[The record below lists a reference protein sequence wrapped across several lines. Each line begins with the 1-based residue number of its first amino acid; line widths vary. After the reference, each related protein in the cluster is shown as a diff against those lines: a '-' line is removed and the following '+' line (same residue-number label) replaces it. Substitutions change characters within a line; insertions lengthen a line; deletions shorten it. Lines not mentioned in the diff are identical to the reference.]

1 MKYNIFIK
9 KAFLAVALLLMPSI
23 MVADKIEIQDTTVIV
38 VGKGQ
43 TNKKG
48 VFTATNSTSFD
59 SILVDEI
66 VLTYT
71 GKKTAD
77 LSIVDSA
84 SNKMLFSYEVT
95 NSMSKTEMK
104 NSIFSLLAGHTYIIK
119 HGNIKS
125 WNMTISNPSALNE
138 LNETTDTSNVDSNG
152 KEKDNDDEEDD
163 DDDEKEAETSFWWL
177 LCVLVLITA
186 GIGFF
191 YWFKRNRKKEQK
203 HEQKHQEG
211 EATPKDDETIPA
223 PSLITS
229 ESEESKINEINNY
242 NTIIA
247 QLKEEAEKGRK
258 RLRTLKGIAA
268 LLGLKEDQLNQIEYK
283 IGELKIKA
291 NQNKQIG
298 VETPIV
304 ETTKNKP
311 EPSGYEDIY
320 TAQEEVAKELLR
332 KFEQRNVFA
341 KAIENA
347 KKRCYVK
354 EPKESEI
361 LQYLIDEI
369 AKTLRSL
376 YSQIE
381 SVSDKN
387 HEPINDTADVL
398 ESESHPEWLNKR
410 LKELFD
416 FTCDE
421 RKSVRQNLEQLIS
434 ERTETTS
441 NRNAKEEAT
450 PSIEIEKLV
459 EEKLTKAKV
468 DWEADAKQDKENAL
482 AVKETEIEGLKRQLE
497 TKNGIITNLEGQ
509 IVDKN
514 DAISRKEQIIIDKE
528 SVINEK
534 AQIISD
540 RDSELQKLKDKHKQE
555 LQTEVETLVGKL
567 RQYTNA
573 IEWRP
578 MLDPCNND
586 DATLNQCTDI
596 ESRLNEKLREMKER
610 LTGFTTVENALPE
623 ETYIAIQKALTSEIT
638 IDESVVNSL
647 CRLFAY
653 SNLAFM
659 TDIKREYGVRLRRK
673 NIHEVYET
681 LENLYIQFGIKFQI
695 PPLFVMESKDGDYE
709 NVTGQAYSELGNLC
723 PNVSNHCDN
732 IDSNMRLKD
741 VIVDIDKIGFIKDGI
756 VLSKARILTF

>member
-1 MKYNIFIK
+1 MKNNIFIK
-9 KAFLAVALLLMPSI
+9 KTFLAVALLFIPSI
-23 MVADKIEIQDTTVIV
+23 MVADKIEIQDSTIIV

-48 VFTATNSTSFD
+48 VFTATGSIRID
-59 SILVDEI
+59 SIIIDEI
-66 VLTYT
+66 VLTYEGRT
-71 GKKTAD
+71 KGD
-77 LSIVDSA
+77 LIIVDSVLNQ
-84 SNKMLFSYEVT
+84 SLFSKVVT
-95 NSMSKTEMK
+95 NGMSKEEMK
-104 NSIFSLLAGHTYIIK
+104 SLSFSLSAGHTYTIQHGKNMIWKIIIPTPK
-119 HGNIKS
+119 SLDVEDLATDSAKIDSLENKEEIGEKAEATNLSWLLLLIGCIIVAGGSFYFLKRFRSKKDKRQEQKPLKEDTVVEEKVDNVSKISTREEMQDDPEIK
-125 WNMTISNPSALNE
+125 
-138 LNETTDTSNVDSNG
+138 NVDNNLDIS
-152 KEKDNDDEEDD
+152 K
-163 DDDEKEAETSFWWL
+163 
-177 LCVLVLITA
+177 LI
-186 GIGFF
+186 
-191 YWFKRNRKKEQK
+191 
-203 HEQKHQEG
+203 
-211 EATPKDDETIPA
+211 
-223 PSLITS
+223 
-229 ESEESKINEINNY
+229 
-242 NTIIA
+242 
-247 QLKEEAEKGRK
+247 EEAEKGKK

-283 IGELKIKA
+283 IGQLKDEA
-291 NQNKQIG
+291 SQNKRYG
-298 VETPIV
+298 VETRIF
-304 ETTKNKP
+304 ETPKNEP
-311 EPSGYEDIY
+311 EPVGYEDIY
-320 TAQEEVAKELLR
+320 SAQEEVAKELLR

-341 KAIENA
+341 QNIENA
-347 KKRCYVK
+347 KKKCYVK

-376 YSQIE
+376 YNQIE
-381 SVSDKN
+381 SASDKN
-387 HEPINDTADVL
+387 LEPVNDTADVV

-421 RKSVRQNLEQLIS
+421 KKSVRENLEQLIS
-434 ERTETTS
+434 ERTEALVDRKTL
-441 NRNAKEEAT
+441 EEAN
-450 PSIEIEKLV
+450 PSIEIEQIV
-459 EEKLTKAKV
+459 EEKLIKAKAE
-468 DWEADAKQDKENAL
+468 WEADAKQDKDNAL
-482 AVKETEIEGLKRQLE
+482 AVKETEIEGLKRQIE

-514 DAISRKEQIIIDKE
+514 DAISEKEQIIINKD
-528 SVINEK
+528 SVISEK
-534 AQIISD
+534 TQIISD
-540 RDSELQKLKDKHKQE
+540 RDSELLELKNRHKQE

-567 RQYTNA
+567 HQYTNA

-596 ESRLNEKLREMKER
+596 ESRLSEKLREMKER
-610 LTGFTTVENALPE
+610 LTGFTTAENALPE
-623 ETYIAIQKALTSEIT
+623 EARIAIQKVLISEI
-638 IDESVVNSL
+638 IIEESVVNSL

-659 TDIKREYGVRLRRK
+659 TDMKREYGVRLRRK

-732 IDSNMRLKD
+732 IDSDMRLKD
-741 VIVDIDKIGFIKDGI
+741 IIVDIDKIGFIKDGI
-756 VLSKARILTF
+756 VQSKARILTF

>member
-9 KAFLAVALLLMPSI
+9 KVFLAVALLFIPSI
-23 MVADKIEIQDTTVIV
+23 MVADKIEIQDTTVII

-48 VFTATNSTSFD
+48 VFTVTNSTSLD
-59 SILVDEI
+59 TISVDEI
-66 VLTYT
+66 ILSYS
-71 GKKTAD
+71 GKKTTD

-84 SNKMLFSYEVT
+84 SNKTIFFHEVT

-104 NSIFSLLAGHTYIIK
+104 NSIFSLLPGHTYIIK
-119 HGNIKS
+119 HGNIKT
-125 WNMTISNPSALNE
+125 WNMTIPNPSVLNE
-138 LNETTDTSNVDSNG
+138 LNETADTSKVNSKG

-163 DDDEKEAETSFWWL
+163 DEKEDETSFWWL

-203 HEQKHQEG
+203 HEQKLQEG
-211 EATPKDDETIPA
+211 EATSKDGEAIPA
-223 PSLITS
+223 PSLITN
-229 ESEESKINEINNY
+229 ESEESKINEINNSSN

-268 LLGLKEDQLNQIEYK
+268 LLGLKEDQLNQIEFK
-283 IGELKIKA
+283 IGELKRKA
-291 NQNKQIG
+291 NQNQQIG
-298 VETPIV
+298 IETRIVETPKI
-304 ETTKNKP
+304 EP

-347 KKRCYVK
+347 KKKCYVK

-376 YSQIE
+376 YNQIE
-381 SVSDKN
+381 SASDKN
-387 HEPINDTADVL
+387 LEPVNDTADVV

-434 ERTETTS
+434 ERAETAS
-441 NRNAKEEAT
+441 DRKAKEESA

-482 AVKETEIEGLKRQLE
+482 AVKETEIEGLKRQIE

-514 DAISRKEQIIIDKE
+514 DAISEKEQIIIDKD
-528 SVINEK
+528 SVISEK
-534 AQIISD
+534 TQIISD
-540 RDSELQKLKDKHKQE
+540 RDSELQELKDRHKQE
-555 LQTEVETLVGKL
+555 LQTEVETLIGKL
-567 RQYTNA
+567 HQYTNA

-610 LTGFTTVENALPE
+610 LTGFTTAENTVPE
-623 ETYIAIQKALTSEIT
+623 EARIAIQKALTSEIT

-659 TDIKREYGVRLRRK
+659 TDMKREYGVRLRRK
-673 NIHEVYET
+673 NIHEVYEA

-732 IDSNMRLKD
+732 IDSDMKLKD
-741 VIVDIDKIGFIKDGI
+741 IIVDIDKIGFIKDGI
-756 VLSKARILTF
+756 VQSKARILTF

>member
-1 MKYNIFIK
+1 MKNNIFIK
-9 KAFLAVALLLMPSI
+9 KTFLAVALLFIPSI
-23 MVADKIEIQDTTVIV
+23 MVADKIEIQDSTIIV

-48 VFTATNSTSFD
+48 VFTATGSIRID
-59 SILVDEI
+59 SIIIDEI
-66 VLTYT
+66 VLTYEGRT
-71 GKKTAD
+71 KGD
-77 LSIVDSA
+77 LIIVDSVLNQ
-84 SNKMLFSYEVT
+84 SLFSKVVT
-95 NSMSKTEMK
+95 NGMSKEEMK
-104 NSIFSLLAGHTYIIK
+104 SLSFSLSAGHTYTIQHGKNMIWKIIIPTPK
-119 HGNIKS
+119 SLDVEDLATDSAKIDSLENKEEIGEKAEATNLSWLLLLIGCIIVAGGSFYFLKRFRSKKDKRQEQKPLKEDTVVEEKVDNVSKISTREEMQDDPEIK
-125 WNMTISNPSALNE
+125 
-138 LNETTDTSNVDSNG
+138 NVDNNLDIS
-152 KEKDNDDEEDD
+152 K
-163 DDDEKEAETSFWWL
+163 
-177 LCVLVLITA
+177 LI
-186 GIGFF
+186 
-191 YWFKRNRKKEQK
+191 
-203 HEQKHQEG
+203 
-211 EATPKDDETIPA
+211 
-223 PSLITS
+223 
-229 ESEESKINEINNY
+229 
-242 NTIIA
+242 
-247 QLKEEAEKGRK
+247 EEAEKGKK

-283 IGELKIKA
+283 IGQLKDEA
-291 NQNKQIG
+291 SQNKRYG
-298 VETPIV
+298 VETRIF
-304 ETTKNKP
+304 ETPKNEP
-311 EPSGYEDIY
+311 EPVGYEDIY
-320 TAQEEVAKELLR
+320 SAQEEVAKELLR

-341 KAIENA
+341 QNIENA
-347 KKRCYVK
+347 KKKCYVK

-376 YSQIE
+376 YNQIE
-381 SVSDKN
+381 SASDKN
-387 HEPINDTADVL
+387 LEPVNDTADVV

-434 ERTETTS
+434 ERAETTS
-441 NRNAKEEAT
+441 DRKAKDEPA

-482 AVKETEIEGLKRQLE
+482 AVKETEIEGLKRQIE

-514 DAISRKEQIIIDKE
+514 DAISEKEQIIIDKD
-528 SVINEK
+528 SIISEK
-534 AQIISD
+534 TQIISD
-540 RDSELQKLKDKHKQE
+540 RDSELQELKDRHKQE
-555 LQTEVETLVGKL
+555 LQTEVETLIGKL
-567 RQYTNA
+567 HQYTNA

-610 LTGFTTVENALPE
+610 LTGFTTAENTVPE
-623 ETYIAIQKALTSEIT
+623 EARIAIQKALTSEIT

-659 TDIKREYGVRLRRK
+659 TDMKREYGVRLRRK
-673 NIHEVYET
+673 NIHEVYEA

-695 PPLFVMESKDGDYE
+695 PPLFIMESKDGDYE

-732 IDSNMRLKD
+732 IDSDMKLKD
-741 VIVDIDKIGFIKDGI
+741 IIVDIDKIGFIKDGI
-756 VLSKARILTF
+756 VQSKARILTF

>member
-1 MKYNIFIK
+1 MKNNIFIK
-9 KAFLAVALLLMPSI
+9 KTFLAVALLFIPSI
-23 MVADKIEIQDTTVIV
+23 MVADKIEIQDSTIIV

-48 VFTATNSTSFD
+48 VFTATGSIRID
-59 SILVDEI
+59 SIIIDEI
-66 VLTYT
+66 VLTYEGRT
-71 GKKTAD
+71 KGD
-77 LSIVDSA
+77 LIIVDSVLNQ
-84 SNKMLFSYEVT
+84 SLFSKVVT
-95 NSMSKTEMK
+95 NGMSKEEMK
-104 NSIFSLLAGHTYIIK
+104 SLSFSLSAGHTYTIQHGKNMIWKIIIPTPK
-119 HGNIKS
+119 SLDVEDLATDSAKIDSLENKEEIGEKAEATNLSWLLLLIGCIIVAGGSFYFLKRFRSKKDKRQEQKPLKEDTVVEEKVDNVSKISTREEMQDDPEIK
-125 WNMTISNPSALNE
+125 
-138 LNETTDTSNVDSNG
+138 NVDNNLDIS
-152 KEKDNDDEEDD
+152 K
-163 DDDEKEAETSFWWL
+163 
-177 LCVLVLITA
+177 LI
-186 GIGFF
+186 
-191 YWFKRNRKKEQK
+191 
-203 HEQKHQEG
+203 
-211 EATPKDDETIPA
+211 
-223 PSLITS
+223 
-229 ESEESKINEINNY
+229 
-242 NTIIA
+242 
-247 QLKEEAEKGRK
+247 EEAEKGKK

-283 IGELKIKA
+283 IGQLKDEA
-291 NQNKQIG
+291 SQNKRYG
-298 VETPIV
+298 VETRIF
-304 ETTKNKP
+304 ETPKNEP
-311 EPSGYEDIY
+311 EPVGYEDIY
-320 TAQEEVAKELLR
+320 SAQEEVAKELLR

-341 KAIENA
+341 QNIENA
-347 KKRCYVK
+347 KKKCYVK

-376 YSQIE
+376 YNQIE
-381 SVSDKN
+381 SASDKN
-387 HEPINDTADVL
+387 LEPVNDTADVV

-421 RKSVRQNLEQLIS
+421 KKSVRENLEQLIS
-434 ERTETTS
+434 ERTEALVDRKTL
-441 NRNAKEEAT
+441 EEAN
-450 PSIEIEKLV
+450 PSIEIEQIV
-459 EEKLTKAKV
+459 EEKLIKAKAE
-468 DWEADAKQDKENAL
+468 WEADAKQDKDNAL
-482 AVKETEIEGLKRQLE
+482 AVKETEIEGLKRQIE

-514 DAISRKEQIIIDKE
+514 DAISEKEQIIINKD
-528 SVINEK
+528 SVISEK
-534 AQIISD
+534 THIISD
-540 RDSELQKLKDKHKQE
+540 RDSELLELKNRHKQE

-567 RQYTNA
+567 HQYTNA

-596 ESRLNEKLREMKER
+596 ESRLSEKLREMKER
-610 LTGFTTVENALPE
+610 LTGFTTAENALPE
-623 ETYIAIQKALTSEIT
+623 EARIAIQKVLISEI
-638 IDESVVNSL
+638 IIEESVVNSL

-659 TDIKREYGVRLRRK
+659 TDMKREYGVRLRRK

-732 IDSNMRLKD
+732 IDSDMRLKD
-741 VIVDIDKIGFIKDGI
+741 IIVDIDKIGFIKDGI
-756 VLSKARILTF
+756 VQSKARILTF

>member
-9 KAFLAVALLLMPSI
+9 KSFLAVALLFIPSI
-23 MVADKIEIQDTTVIV
+23 MVADKIEIQDSTVIV

-48 VFTATNSTSFD
+48 VFTATGSIRID
-59 SILVDEI
+59 SIIIDEI
-66 VLTYT
+66 VLTYE
-71 GKKTAD
+71 GRAKGD
-77 LSIVDSA
+77 LIIVDSV
-84 SNKMLFSYEVT
+84 SNQPLFSKVVT
-95 NSMSKTEMK
+95 NGMSKEEM
-104 NSIFSLLAGHTYIIK
+104 NSLSFSLTAGHTYTIQ
-119 HGNIKS
+119 HGNNMRWNIIIPTPKSLENEDLATDSAKIDSLGNKEEIGGKTEATNLSWLLWLIGCIIVASGSFYLYKRFRSKKDKRQDKRTIKED
-125 WNMTISNPSALNE
+125 NLVE
-138 LNETTDTSNVDSNG
+138 
-152 KEKDNDDEEDD
+152 EKIDND
-163 DDDEKEAETSFWWL
+163 
-177 LCVLVLITA
+177 
-186 GIGFF
+186 
-191 YWFKRNRKKEQK
+191 
-203 HEQKHQEG
+203 
-211 EATPKDDETIPA
+211 
-223 PSLITS
+223 
-229 ESEESKINEINNY
+229 SKISSDKEMNNDTG
-242 NTIIA
+242 NKNIDKDLDISKLT
-247 QLKEEAEKGRK
+247 EEADKGRK
-258 RLRTLKGIAA
+258 RLRRLKGIAA

-304 ETTKNKP
+304 ETPKNKP
-311 EPSGYEDIY
+311 ELSGYEDIY
-320 TAQEEVAKELLR
+320 TAQEEVAKVLLR

-347 KKRCYVK
+347 KKKCYVK

-369 AKTLRSL
+369 AKILRSL
-376 YSQIE
+376 YNQIE
-381 SVSDKN
+381 SASDKN
-387 HEPINDTADVL
+387 LEPVNDTADVV
-398 ESESHPEWLNKR
+398 ESDSHPEWLNKR

-421 RKSVRQNLEQLIS
+421 TKSVRQNLEQLIS
-434 ERTETTS
+434 DRAETTS
-441 NRNAKEEAT
+441 DRKTQEEST

-482 AVKETEIEGLKRQLE
+482 AVKETEIESLKHQLE

-514 DAISRKEQIIIDKE
+514 DAISKKEQIIINKD
-528 SVINEK
+528 SVISEK
-534 AQIISD
+534 TQIISD
-540 RDSELQKLKDKHKQE
+540 KDSELQKLKDKHKQE

-596 ESRLNEKLREMKER
+596 ESRLSEKLREMKER
-610 LTGFTTVENALPE
+610 LTGFTTAENSLPE
-623 ETYIAIQKALTSEIT
+623 EARIAIQKVLISEIV

-659 TDIKREYGVRLRRK
+659 TDLKREYGVRLRRK

-732 IDSNMRLKD
+732 IDSDMRLKD
-741 VIVDIDKIGFIKDGI
+741 IIVDIDKIGYIKDGI
-756 VLSKARILTF
+756 VQSKARILTF